1 MLKHSNYP
9 IFKQILSLLPV
20 YKAISFNKV
29 ITKGGR
35 TEPWVIIVNAGNT
48 LKPYVVKLFET
59 GLIEL
64 RDSVANE
71 VIGNIL
77 AKEFNLPVPK
87 AALIDLDEDFVRT
100 LRNPELI
107 QILEERDY
115 RLKFGSELLEG
126 YFNFDYKAYNLND
139 VRKIIDID
147 SVYAFDNLI
156 RNRDRNGQLKP
167 NILIKSTEA
176 FLIDHELGF
185 ENITA
190 DIVKKMNNW
199 EWDKSFCNYHI
210 FYNFLKNS
218 PTKIKREYFHEFGEY
233 LKYLNI
239 SQLDSYF
246 AQLIGYGFSGN
257 KHTLIRSH
265 FAEMKQKSS
274 NFTSVMMST
283 IL

>member
-1 MLKHSNYP
+1 M
-9 IFKQILSLLPV
+9 
-20 YKAISFNKV
+20 
-29 ITKGGR
+29 
-35 TEPWVIIVNAGNT
+35 NAGNT

-87 AALIDLDEDFVRT
+87 AALIDLDEDFVNT

-115 RLKFGSELLEG
+115 RIKFGSELLEG

-156 RNRDRNGQLKP
+156 RNRDRNGELKP
-167 NILIKSTEA
+167 NILIKSSEA

-185 ENITA
+185 EKITA

-199 EWDKSFCNYHI
+199 EWDKGFCNYHI

-218 PTKIKREYFHEFGEY
+218 PLKIKREYFHEFGEY

-239 SQLDSYF
+239 NSLEPYF
-246 AQLIGYGFSGN
+246 AQLIRYGFSGN
-257 KHTLIRSH
+257 KHTLIRNYLS
-265 FAEMKQKSS
+265 EMKQNSS
-274 NFTSVMMST
+274 NFTNVMLST
-283 IL
+283 IS